1 MSERVSIVRVAAIV
15 SVILLVFAILLV
27 FMLKMLNSHE
37 SHHVIRFPAH
47 EYQYLEE
54 EAANGFKLHVLQ
66 TEPSNISLE
75 VVRQNLALSDY
86 YGVNGGFFYDMSL
99 LSMGIVNGQPVGGA
113 KGQYGTGDEN
123 TKYARGTLV
132 WDGASNQLS
141 VQIVSKS
148 AELKV
153 KDPLRFW
160 AQGGISMSLG
170 QDAMWQEQAIRENA
184 PLMDDAHLRSAA
196 VYDRQG
202 KLYLIVSS
210 TKGTLADFRA
220 AILEQLGNLD
230 LVDGIFLDGD
240 GSSQMQAAEMI
251 LPGDSR
257 PVVEMMRI
265 VR

>member
-1 MSERVSIVRVAAIV
+1 MSERVSVVRVAAIV
-15 SVILLVFAILLV
+15 SGILLLLAILLV
-27 FMLKMLNSHE
+27 VMVKMLNSHG
-37 SHHVIRFPAH
+37 SHHVVRFPAH
-47 EYQYLEE
+47 EYQYMEK

-86 YGVNGGFFYDMSL
+86 YGVNGGFFYDTSL

-113 KGQYGTGDEN
+113 KGQYGIGDEN

-132 WDGASNQLS
+132 WDGASNKLS
-141 VQIVSKS
+141 VQIVGKS

-153 KDPLRFW
+153 TDPLHFW

-170 QDAMWQEQAIRENA
+170 QDVLWQEQALRENA
-184 PLMDDAHLRSAA
+184 PFMDDAHLRSAA

-210 TKGTLADFRA
+210 TKGTLAEFRA
-220 AILEQLGNLD
+220 AIVEQLGSMG

-240 GSSQMQAAEMI
+240 GSSQMQAAEMV
-251 LPGDSR
+251 LLGDSR